1 MREYL
6 RATIFIC
13 AEYKMGDASA
23 NTFHDIKKRILDAND
38 LELHFVA
45 LVVFNELA
53 TRRLGP
59 DSLVL
64 DPSGCAVTV
73 AKKPPRATKTPKKVI
88 APKQAAVNEMFQ
100 ATEGATAPIEIGEDV
115 ELSEE
120 DIVEIDTHTHSL
132 SPEPASDPRPVPER
146 KVPLPKAKGAMRH

>member
-1 MREYL
+1 M
-6 RATIFIC
+6 
-13 AEYKMGDASA
+13 ASA
-23 NTFHDIKKRILDAND
+23 ANSFHDIKHRILDAND

-73 AKKPPRATKTPKKVI
+73 TKKVARPKTTKKAI
-88 APKQAAVNEMFQ
+88 TPKQAAVNEMFSHTLND
-100 ATEGATAPIEIGEDV
+100 AGDIVPPPVIELGDTV

-120 DIVEIDTHTHSL
+120 EIIEIQPTNSV
-132 SPEPASDPRPVPER
+132 SPDPPSDPRPIPR
-146 KVPLPKAKGAMRH
+146 PATATKKGAKSRD